1 MPTECCAAKTV
12 GPYSYTLV
20 DSPEQCATAH
30 HHQLSQDGGGD
41 TIPIPHAKDVD
52 GGVYILPNEW
62 KNRISAIT
70 LEEGCKVKAVAD
82 NGAEVTFNSS
92 TPWIGHE
99 WNDRITK
106 MICTCGTGSDHEE
119 SFPAECKKSCAY
131 TRDGEDG
138 TLYCFAPGNLPVH
151 CKGEIPVDIF
161 IATYGPFGNLPGQVD
176 TFNDSSQTGHI
187 TGLNMWTGKFD
198 GLDVVTGIQM
208 IYGGLPG
215 QAYGDT
221 TGQKKE
227 CPSLPMESGDQL
239 QYTKITIYSFEDKQS
254 PISDQNQ
261 IYSMKFEV
269 EVDGEVQ
276 TQFTCQT
283 GDPSVG
289 NESVIPEP
297 LATGGKGGKHPGYIV
312 GKVLTGGNG
321 ALQSLSFIFNFE

>member
-1 MPTECCAAKTV
+1 MMTMMTSFPTLLLLVAQEPFVNSMPTECCAAKTV

-20 DSPEQCATAH
+20 DSP
-30 HHQLSQDGGGD
+30 
-41 TIPIPHAKDVD
+41 
-52 GGVYILPNEW
+52 
-62 KNRISAIT
+62 
-70 LEEGCKVKAVAD
+70 
-82 NGAEVTFNSS
+82 
-92 TPWIGHE
+92 
-99 WNDRITK
+99 
-106 MICTCGTGSDHEE
+106 E

-151 CKGEIPVDIF
+151 CKIPPEIF

-198 GLDVVTGIQM
+198 DLDVVTGIQM

-227 CPSLPMESGDQL
+227 CPTLLLTGDHL
-239 QYTKITIYSFEDKQS
+239 QYTKITIYSFDDKQA

-297 LATGGKGGKHPGYIV
+297 LVTGGKGGKHPGYIV

-321 ALQSLSFIFNFE
+321 ALQSLNFIFNFE